1 MAVPNSTTELEA
13 INEMLQA
20 VGATPVSS
28 VSVAADLDVTSALSL
43 LREVSREVQSQG
55 WDFNTDKR
63 YAMTRT
69 PDNEYVIPDNVL
81 SIDTSDQFPD
91 VKATY
96 RNAKLWDQTNHT
108 FTWDKALTFD
118 VVWLFPFTELPET
131 ARHYITMKAAR
142 KLQARVL
149 GSSSLGRFTDR
160 DESDAETIF
169 KDSEGLEADHNILT
183 GSWATYRVIRRWA

>member
-20 VGATPVSS
+20 VGATPVNS
-28 VSVAADLDVTSALSL
+28 VTVAADLDVTNALAL

-55 WDFNTDKR
+55 WDFNTDTK

-69 PDNEYVIPDNVL
+69 ADNEYVVPDNVL
-81 SIDTSDQFPD
+81 SIDTSDDHPSI
-91 VKATY
+91 KATY

-108 FTWDKALTFD
+108 FIWTVALTFNI
-118 VVWLFPFTELPET
+118 VWLFPFTELPET

-149 GSSSLGRFTDR
+149 GSASLGRFTDK
-160 DESDAETIF
+160 DEADAESIF
-169 KDSEGLEADHNILT
+169 KDAEGLEADHNILT
-183 GSWATYRVIRRWA
+183 GSYAVSRVLQRWA